1 MWIVLGILAVA
12 VAITFIDVPSLLKQG
27 LKKEL
32 WTFWILLLLGTG
44 LSIAEGL
51 QVEIPNPMD
60 ALAFIYKPFI
70 DLLFG
75 FLKF

>member
-1 MWIVLGILAVA
+1 MWVIFGILALTVVIA
-12 VAITFIDVPSLLKQG
+12 FIDVPYLLKQG

-32 WTFWILLLLGTG
+32 WTFSILLLLGTG
-44 LSIAEGL
+44 FSIAEGV

-75 FLKF
+75 LFK

>member
-1 MWIVLGILAVA
+1 MWIVFGILAVA
-12 VAITFIDVPSLLKQG
+12 IVIAFIDAPYLLKQG

-32 WTFWILLLLGTG
+32 WTFSILLLFGTG

-60 ALAFIYKPFI
+60 ALAFIYKP
-70 DLLFG
+70 LTQLVFG
-75 FLKF
+75 FFK

>member
-1 MWIVLGILAVA
+1 MGVIFGILAAA
-12 VAITFIDVPSLLKQG
+12 VTIAFIDIPYLLKQG

-32 WTFWILLLLGTG
+32 WTFSILLLFGTG

-70 DLLFG
+70 ELLFG
-75 FLKF
+75 LFK

>member
-1 MWIVLGILAVA
+1 MWIVFGILAL
-12 VAITFIDVPSLLKQG
+12 AIVIAFIEVPYLLKRG

-32 WTFWILLLLGTG
+32 WTFSILLLFGTG

-60 ALAFIYKPFI
+60 ALAFIYKPLI

-75 FLKF
+75 LFK

>member
-1 MWIVLGILAVA
+1 MWVILGILAVA
-12 VAITFIDVPSLLKQG
+12 VVIAFIDVPSLLKQG

-32 WTFWILLLLGTG
+32 WTFMILLLFGTG

-51 QVEIPNPMD
+51 QVDIPNPMD
-60 ALAFIYKPFI
+60 ALAFIYKPLI

-75 FLKF
+75 FLK

>member
-1 MWIVLGILAVA
+1 MWVIFGILAVA
-12 VAITFIDVPSLLKQG
+12 VAITFIDTPYLLKQG

-32 WTFWILLLLGTG
+32 WTFSILLLFGTG

-51 QVEIPNPMD
+51 QVKIPNPMD

-75 FLKF
+75 LFK

>member
-1 MWIVLGILAVA
+1 MWVNFGILAVA
-12 VAITFIDVPSLLKQG
+12 VAIAFIDVPYLLKQG

-32 WTFWILLLLGTG
+32 WTFSILLLIGTG

-60 ALAFIYKPFI
+60 ALAFIYKPLI

-75 FLKF
+75 FFK

>member
-12 VAITFIDVPSLLKQG
+12 VAIIFIDVPYLLKRG
-27 LKKEL
+27 LRKEL
-32 WTFWILLLLGTG
+32 WAFSILLLIGTG

-60 ALAFIYKPFI
+60 ALAFIYKPLI

-75 FLKF
+75 FFK

>member
-1 MWIVLGILAVA
+1 MWIVLGILAL
-12 VAITFIDVPSLLKQG
+12 AIVIAFIEVPYLLKRG

-32 WTFWILLLLGTG
+32 WTFLILLLFGTG
-44 LSIAEGL
+44 FSIAEGV

-60 ALAFIYKPFI
+60 ALAFIYKPFT

-75 FLKF
+75 LFK

>member
-1 MWIVLGILAVA
+1 MLIVTGILALA
-12 VAITFIDVPSLLKQG
+12 VVIAFIDAPSLLKRG

-32 WTFWILLLLGTG
+32 WTFSILLLIGTG
-44 LSIAEGL
+44 LSIAEGM

-60 ALAFIYKPFI
+60 TLAFIYKPLI

-75 FLKF
+75 

>member
-1 MWIVLGILAVA
+1 MWIVFGILTLAVVIA
-12 VAITFIDVPSLLKQG
+12 FIDVPYLLKQG

-32 WTFWILLLLGTG
+32 WTFSILLLLGTG

-60 ALAFIYKPFI
+60 ALAFIYKPLI

-75 FLKF
+75 LFK